1 MAMFWSFTSL
11 KVFGAIVVNCPT
23 VRVEPIVMQQF
34 VLSQAVRAARRV
46 VIAVLLCPFL
56 AIGPGSHAQAPE
68 LFGFTAIPM
77 PAKPDLSPYTKWT
90 DMTRRLQ
97 QQVGWESENCATIFT
112 PCPQRDWRKMLARAK
127 SGSKEEQLDD
137 VNRFV
142 NRFDYVPD
150 TVNWGGIDYWET
162 PKEFFL
168 KGGECKDFSISKY
181 FSLRILGWPSDRL
194 WMIVLQDMNL
204 NVTHAVLAARLEG
217 RTMILD
223 NQVADLVDQGRIRH
237 YRPIFG
243 LSETGWVI
251 YRPNGS

>member
-1 MAMFWSFTSL
+1 M
-11 KVFGAIVVNCPT
+11 K
-23 VRVEPIVMQQF
+23 RF
-34 VLSQAVRAARRV
+34 VLGRTLTTVIRLVALCTVLSLLPPCAR
-46 VIAVLLCPFL
+46 LQ
-56 AIGPGSHAQAPE
+56 AQAPE
-68 LFGFTAIPM
+68 VFGFTAMPM
-77 PAKPDLSPYTKWT
+77 PAHPDLSPYTKWT
-90 DMTRRLQ
+90 DMTRRMKE
-97 QQVGWESENCATIFT
+97 QVGWENEDCTTLFAT
-112 PCPQRDWRKMLARAK
+112 CPQREWRKMLARAK

-162 PKEFFL
+162 PREFFL

-181 FSLRILGWPSDRL
+181 FSLRILGWPPDRL

-204 NVTHAVLAARLEG
+204 NVTHAVLAARLDG
-217 RTMILD
+217 KTMILD
-223 NQVADLVDQGRIRH
+223 NQVAELVDQLRIRH

-243 LSETGWVI
+243 LSESGWVI